1 MNNDLIQRIDSLM
14 VNIPKGEV
22 VLRDDRI
29 KKEWQ
34 VQIKPFLLAKYV
46 VTMEVYD
53 AIINSTCNDYKNSNK
68 PVVNISWHDAIT
80 FCNSL
85 SKTAGL
91 TEFYS
96 IQDDGKKVSCNLHSN
111 GYRLPS
117 EVEWQYACKA
127 GAPGYTYGEL
137 QKIAWYNENSNGQ
150 IQDVGKK
157 EPNAWG
163 LYDMLGNVWE
173 WCYDLYDEKV
183 YGSYRIFRGGSW
195 AEEARGCGATCRRRS
210 HPTFHIDDL
219 GFRLARSI

>member
-1 MNNDLIQRIDSLM
+1 MTNDLIHMIDSLM
-14 VNIPKGEV
+14 VNIPAGEV
-22 VLRDDRI
+22 VLRDNRI

-34 VQIKPFLLAKYV
+34 VQIRPFLLSKYV
-46 VTMEVYD
+46 VTAELYY
-53 AIINSTCNDYKNSNK
+53 AITNSTSNGYKDSNK
-68 PVVNISWHDAIT
+68 PVVNISWNDAIV
-80 FCNSL
+80 FCNLL
-85 SKTAGL
+85 SKKAGL
-91 TEFYS
+91 TEYYS
-96 IQDDGKKVSCNLHSN
+96 ISNGDQKVSCNLGSN

-117 EVEWQYACKA
+117 EAEWQYACKA
-127 GAPGYTYGEL
+127 GTAGYIYGEL

-150 IQDVGKK
+150 IHDVGKK

-195 AEEARGCGATCRRRS
+195 AEAARGCGATCRRRS

>member
-80 FCNSL
+80 FCNSF

-96 IQDDGKKVSCNLHSN
+96 IQDDGKKVSCNVHSN

-117 EVEWQYACKA
+117 EAEWQYACKA

-163 LYDMLGNVWE
+163 LYDILGNVWE

-210 HPTFHIDDL
+210 HPTFYIDDL

>member
-1 MNNDLIQRIDSLM
+1 M
-14 VNIPKGEV
+14 
-22 VLRDDRI
+22 
-29 KKEWQ
+29 
-34 VQIKPFLLAKYV
+34 QIKPFLLAKYV
-46 VTMEVYD
+46 VTTELYD

-117 EVEWQYACKA
+117 EAEWQYACKA

-157 EPNAWG
+157 
-163 LYDMLGNVWE
+163 
-173 WCYDLYDEKV
+173 
-183 YGSYRIFRGGSW
+183 SRIHGDFMI
-195 AEEARGCGATCRRRS
+195 C
-210 HPTFHIDDL
+210 
-219 GFRLARSI
+219 

>member
-1 MNNDLIQRIDSLM
+1 MTNDLIHIIDSLM
-14 VNIPKGEV
+14 VNIPAGEV

-34 VQIKPFLLAKYV
+34 VQIQPFLLSKYV
-46 VTMEVYD
+46 VTAELYY
-53 AIINSTCNDYKNSNK
+53 AITNSTSNGYKDSNK
-68 PVVNISWHDAIT
+68 PVVNVSWNDAIV
-80 FCNSL
+80 FCNLL
-85 SKTAGL
+85 SKKAGL
-91 TEFYS
+91 TEYYS
-96 IQDDGKKVSCNLHSN
+96 ISNGDPKVSCNLGSN

-117 EVEWQYACKA
+117 EAEWQYACKA
-127 GAPGYTYGEL
+127 GTAGYIYGEL

-150 IQDVGKK
+150 IHDVGKK
-157 EPNAWG
+157 EPNVWG

-195 AEEARGCGATCRRRS
+195 AEAARGCGATCRRRS